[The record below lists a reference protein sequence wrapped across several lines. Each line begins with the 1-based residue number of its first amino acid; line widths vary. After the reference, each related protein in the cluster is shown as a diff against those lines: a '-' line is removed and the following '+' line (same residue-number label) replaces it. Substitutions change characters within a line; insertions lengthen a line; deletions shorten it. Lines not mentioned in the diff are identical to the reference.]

1 MVDMNIADFHFLRP
15 FWLLAIIPLIALVV
29 VLKRMSRHSGGWQS
43 VLPTHLYQHL
53 VAQNGLKSAK
63 PPFYILTTA
72 WLLASVALAGP
83 TWLRLP
89 QPVYQLNS
97 GKVVVLDMS
106 LSMRATDVSPNR
118 LTRAKYKAIDL
129 VKAIAEGETGLVAY
143 AGDAF
148 TISPL
153 SSDAQNLT
161 TLIPS
166 LSPEIMPVEGSE
178 PFLGLESAINLLHNA
193 GYQEGEIFWITD
205 GIENSQ
211 VAEVSKLLEN
221 SPYRLSVLGVG
232 TADGAPIQLLN
243 GDFLKDSSGAVVVPR
258 LRASNLKIL
267 ARKGKGR
274 YIAMRTDDSDID
286 YLKNQSV
293 ISSDEEKEGE
303 ANENFGDKWQ
313 EMGPYLLLLLVPL
326 AAYGFRRGM
335 LGIFALFLLLPAY
348 TPTASANWWD
358 DMWQTKNQQGQQAFQ
373 AENYNAAAEHFEDPM
388 WRGAAAYKAQDYD
401 AALAAFQQAK
411 GAQARYNEGNTLAQ
425 LGKLDEAIEAYDKA
439 LEIDPAHEDAKANKA
454 LLEQQKEQQK
464 EQQDQQQ
471 QDNSDQQQGD
481 DSQQN
486 DNSQQSDNSE
496 QGDNN
501 QQGEQQNEQSSDQQQ
516 SQGSE
521 QSQDGNSSDQSDAN
535 PSQPEDQPEQ
545 DNQGE
550 QEGEN
555 EGDEPSAEQQNKDA
569 SAQEEQDSSANNQS
583 SHAMNDDQQLNEQD
597 AQEQQASAAG
607 VQSPE
612 ELTDEQKEQMQRMQ
626 TLLNRV
632 PDDPAFLLKRKMQ
645 IENQKRRQQR
655 TPTQRQRNW

>member
-193 GYQEGEIFWITD
+193 GYQQGEIFWITD

-326 AAYGFRRGM
+326 SAYGFRRGL

-401 AALAAFQQAK
+401 AALAAFEHAK

-454 LLEQQKEQQK
+454 LLEQQKEQQ
-464 EQQDQQQ
+464 EQQQ

-486 DNSQQSDNSE
+486 DNSHQSDNSE

-569 SAQEEQDSSANNQS
+569 SAQQEEQDSSANNQPS
-583 SHAMNDDQQLNEQD
+583 NAMNDDQQLDEQD
-597 AQEQQASAAG
+597 AQEQQASPAG

>member
-193 GYQEGEIFWITD
+193 GYQQGEIFWITD

-326 AAYGFRRGM
+326 AAYGFRRGL

-454 LLEQQKEQQK
+454 LLEQQKEQQ
-464 EQQDQQQ
+464 DQQQ

-569 SAQEEQDSSANNQS
+569 SAQQEEQNSSANNQS

>member
-1 MVDMNIADFHFLRP
+1 MMVDMNIADFHFLRP

-63 PPFYILTTA
+63 PPFYILTTV

-193 GYQEGEIFWITD
+193 GYQQGEIFWITD

-326 AAYGFRRGM
+326 AAYGFRRGL

-439 LEIDPAHEDAKANKA
+439 LEIAPAHEDAKANKA
-454 LLEQQKEQQK
+454 LLEQQK

-521 QSQDGNSSDQSDAN
+521 QSQDGNSSDQSDTN

-545 DNQGE
+545 DNQEE

-569 SAQEEQDSSANNQS
+569 SAQQEEQDSSANNQS
-583 SHAMNDDQQLNEQD
+583 SHAMNDDQQLDEQD

>member
-1 MVDMNIADFHFLRP
+1 MMVDMNIADFHFLRP

-72 WLLASVALAGP
+72 WILASVTLAGP

-193 GYQEGEIFWITD
+193 GYQKGEIFWITD
-205 GIENSQ
+205 GIENRQ

-232 TADGAPIQLLN
+232 AADGAPIQLLN

-326 AAYGFRRGM
+326 AAYGFRRGL

-425 LGKLDEAIEAYDKA
+425 LGKLDEAIVAYDKA

-454 LLEQQKEQQK
+454 LLEQQKEQQQ
-464 EQQDQQQ
+464 EQQQ

-516 SQGSE
+516 SQGLE

-555 EGDEPSAEQQNKDA
+555 EGDEPSEEQQNKDA
-569 SAQEEQDSSANNQS
+569 SAQQEEQDSSANNQS
-583 SHAMNDDQQLNEQD
+583 SHAMNDDQQLDEQD
-597 AQEQQASAAG
+597 AQEQQASPAG
-607 VQSPE
+607 VQSPA

>member
-15 FWLLAIIPLIALVV
+15 LWLLAIIPLIALIAL
-29 VLKRMSRHSGGWQS
+29 LKRMSQHRSGWQS
-43 VLPTHLYQHL
+43 VLPTHLYRHL

-63 PPFYILTTA
+63 PPFHILATA
-72 WLLASVALAGP
+72 WLLASIALAGP

-143 AGDAF
+143 SGDAF

-193 GYQEGEIFWITD
+193 GYQQGEIFWITD
-205 GIENSQ
+205 GIENRQ

-293 ISSDEEKEGE
+293 ISSDDEKEGE

-313 EMGPYLLLLLVPL
+313 EMGPYILLLLVPL
-326 AAYGFRRGM
+326 GAYGFRRGL

-401 AALAAFQQAK
+401 AALAAFQQAT

-439 LEIDPAHEDAKANKA
+439 LEIDPAHEDAKANKT
-454 LLEQQKEQQK
+454 LLEQQKEQQ
-464 EQQDQQQ
+464 EQQQ
-471 QDNSDQQQGD
+471 QDNSDQQQGN

-486 DNSQQSDNSE
+486 DDSQQSDNSE

-501 QQGEQQNEQSSDQQQ
+501 QQSEQQNNQSSDQQQ

-555 EGDEPSAEQQNKDA
+555 EGDEPSAKQQNKDA
-569 SAQEEQDSSANNQS
+569 SAQQEEQDSSANNQS
-583 SHAMNDDQQLNEQD
+583 SQAMNDDQQLDDQD

-645 IENQKRRQQR
+645 LENQKRRQQR
-655 TPTQRQRNW
+655 TPTQQQRNW

>member
-1 MVDMNIADFHFLRP
+1 MMVDMNIADFHFLRP

-193 GYQEGEIFWITD
+193 GYQQGEIFWITD

-326 AAYGFRRGM
+326 AAYGFRRGL

-454 LLEQQKEQQK
+454 LLEQQKEQQ
-464 EQQDQQQ
+464 DQQQ

-569 SAQEEQDSSANNQS
+569 SAQQEEQDSSANNQS

>member
-1 MVDMNIADFHFLRP
+1 MMVDMNIADFHFLRP

-63 PPFYILTTA
+63 PPFYILTTV

-326 AAYGFRRGM
+326 AAYGFRRGL

-454 LLEQQKEQQK
+454 LLEQQKEQQ
-464 EQQDQQQ
+464 DQQQ

-569 SAQEEQDSSANNQS
+569 SAQQEEQDSSANNQS

>member
-1 MVDMNIADFHFLRP
+1 
-15 FWLLAIIPLIALVV
+15 
-29 VLKRMSRHSGGWQS
+29 
-43 VLPTHLYQHL
+43 
-53 VAQNGLKSAK
+53 
-63 PPFYILTTA
+63 
-72 WLLASVALAGP
+72 
-83 TWLRLP
+83 
-89 QPVYQLNS
+89 
-97 GKVVVLDMS
+97 
-106 LSMRATDVSPNR
+106 
-118 LTRAKYKAIDL
+118 
-129 VKAIAEGETGLVAY
+129 
-143 AGDAF
+143 
-148 TISPL
+148 
-153 SSDAQNLT
+153 
-161 TLIPS
+161 
-166 LSPEIMPVEGSE
+166 
-178 PFLGLESAINLLHNA
+178 
-193 GYQEGEIFWITD
+193 
-205 GIENSQ
+205 
-211 VAEVSKLLEN
+211 
-221 SPYRLSVLGVG
+221 
-232 TADGAPIQLLN
+232 
-243 GDFLKDSSGAVVVPR
+243 
-258 LRASNLKIL
+258 
-267 ARKGKGR
+267 
-274 YIAMRTDDSDID
+274 MRTDDSDID

-326 AAYGFRRGM
+326 AAYGFRRGL

-454 LLEQQKEQQK
+454 LLEQQKEQQ
-464 EQQDQQQ
+464 DQQQ

-569 SAQEEQDSSANNQS
+569 SAQQEEQDSSANNQS

>member
-193 GYQEGEIFWITD
+193 GYQQGEIFWITD

-326 AAYGFRRGM
+326 AAYGFRRGL

-454 LLEQQKEQQK
+454 LLEQQKEQQ
-464 EQQDQQQ
+464 DQQQ

-545 DNQGE
+545 HNQGE

-569 SAQEEQDSSANNQS
+569 SAQQEEQDSSANNQS
-583 SHAMNDDQQLNEQD
+583 SHAMNDDQQLDEQD

>member
-193 GYQEGEIFWITD
+193 GYQQGEIFWITD

-326 AAYGFRRGM
+326 AAYGFRRGL

-454 LLEQQKEQQK
+454 LLEQQKEQQ
-464 EQQDQQQ
+464 DQQQ

-569 SAQEEQDSSANNQS
+569 SAQQEEQDSSANNQS

>member
-1 MVDMNIADFHFLRP
+1 MMVDMNIADFHFLRP
-15 FWLLAIIPLIALVV
+15 LWLLAIVPLIAVV
-29 VLKRMSRHSGGWQS
+29 VLLKRMSQHRGGWQS
-43 VLPTHLYQHL
+43 VLPSHLYQHL
-53 VAQNGLKSAK
+53 VAQNGMKSAR
-63 PPFYILTTA
+63 PPFFILATA
-72 WLLASVALAGP
+72 WLLASIALAGP

-178 PFLGLESAINLLHNA
+178 PYLGLASAINLLRNA
-193 GYQEGEIFWITD
+193 GYQQGEIFWITD

-221 SPYRLSVLGVG
+221 SPYRLSVLGIG
-232 TADGAPIQLLN
+232 TSDGAPIQLLS
-243 GDFLKDSSGAVVVPR
+243 GDFLKDKSGAVVVPR
-258 LRASNLKIL
+258 LRASNLKGL
-267 ARKGKGR
+267 ARKGGGR
-274 YIAMRTDDSDID
+274 YIEMRTDDSDIE
-286 YLKNQSV
+286 YLKNQSI
-293 ISSDEEKEGE
+293 ISNEQEKNGE
-303 ANENFGDKWQ
+303 SNDNFGDKWQ

-326 AAYGFRRGM
+326 AAYGFRRGL
-335 LGIFALFLLLPAY
+335 LGMFALFIMLPGY
-348 TPTASANWWD
+348 TPTASATWWD

-373 AENYNAAAEHFEDPM
+373 AENYSDAVEHFDDPM
-388 WRGAAAYKAQDYD
+388 WRGTAAYKAQDYD
-401 AALAAFQQAK
+401 TALEAFQQAT

-425 LGKLDEAIEAYDKA
+425 LGKIDEAIEAYDKA
-439 LEIDPAHEDAKANKA
+439 LEIDPTNEDAKANKT
-454 LLEQQKEQQK
+454 LLEQQKEQQ

-471 QDNSDQQQGD
+471 KDNSDQQQND
-481 DSQQN
+481 DG
-486 DNSQQSDNSE
+486 QQSDDSE
-496 QGDNN
+496 QGDNS
-501 QQGEQQNEQSSDQQQ
+501 QQGEQQAAKDSEQQQ
-516 SQGSE
+516 SQGSGQAQDNNNSE
-521 QSQDGNSSDQSDAN
+521 QNERPA
-535 PSQPEDQPEQ
+535 SQPDEQ
-545 DNQGE
+545 TDKENQAK
-550 QEGEN
+550 QEGQE
-555 EGDEPSAEQQNKDA
+555 EGEEPSAEQQNKDA
-569 SAQEEQDSSANNQS
+569 SAQQEEQEPSDDEQS
-583 SHAMNDDQQLNEQD
+583 SQAQAMNDEQKLDEQNAQDQQTQ
-597 AQEQQASAAG
+597 AAG
-607 VQSPE
+607 VRSPE

-645 IENQKRRQQR
+645 LENQKRKQQR